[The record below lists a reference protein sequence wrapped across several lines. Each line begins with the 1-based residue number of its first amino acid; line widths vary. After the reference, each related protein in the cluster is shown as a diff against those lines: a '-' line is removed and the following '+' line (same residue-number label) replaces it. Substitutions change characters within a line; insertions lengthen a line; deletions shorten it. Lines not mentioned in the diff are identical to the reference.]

1 VQPFLFGHKLQFLIE
16 KRVFFGF
23 NGEPGEVSTRISA
36 GSPVS
41 GHLTTFLERK
51 SFPIGIN
58 TSRLP
63 MANQAISLM
72 IPWFI
77 RRANWASAKGLVQA
91 PA

>member
-1 VQPFLFGHKLQFLIE
+1 VQPFLLGHKLQCLIE
-16 KRVFFGF
+16 KSFFF
-23 NGEPGEVSTRISA
+23 NFTGEPGEVSTRISA

-63 MANQAISLM
+63 MASFASVENRAFTAILLLK
-72 IPWFI
+72 PY
-77 RRANWASAKGLVQA
+77 KD
-91 PA
+91 

>member
-16 KRVFFGF
+16 KSFFFGF
-23 NGEPGEVSTRISA
+23 NGEPGEVSIRISA

-63 MANQAISLM
+63 MASFASVENKAFTAILLLNSY
-72 IPWFI
+72 ID
-77 RRANWASAKGLVQA
+77 
-91 PA
+91 